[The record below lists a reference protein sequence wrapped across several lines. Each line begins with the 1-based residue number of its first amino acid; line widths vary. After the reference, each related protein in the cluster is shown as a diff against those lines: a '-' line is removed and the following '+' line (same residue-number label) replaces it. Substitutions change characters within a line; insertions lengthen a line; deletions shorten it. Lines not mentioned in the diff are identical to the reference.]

1 MTVGYIEGGK
11 GANVIPETV
20 KFGGSYRSL
29 SAEGL
34 SYTQE
39 RIKEVKYI
47 YKSLFCAINNF
58 LLLLSYPHFQQLRSF
73 TFSVFNIAGNTC

>member
-1 MTVGYIEGGK
+1 MTVGFIEGGK

-20 KFGGSYRSL
+20 RFGGSYRSL

-39 RIKEVKYI
+39 RIKEVTHI
-47 YKSLFCAINNF
+47 QILI
-58 LLLLSYPHFQQLRSF
+58 
-73 TFSVFNIAGNTC
+73 GE